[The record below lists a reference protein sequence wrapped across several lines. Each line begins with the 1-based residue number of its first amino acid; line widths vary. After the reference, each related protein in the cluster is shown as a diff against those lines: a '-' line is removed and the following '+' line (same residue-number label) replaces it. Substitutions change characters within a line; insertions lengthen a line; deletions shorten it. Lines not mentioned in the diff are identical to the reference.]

1 MSRTKWF
8 VVFITVIRAD
18 LCPPGQAAP
27 LRGGWRGVSE
37 PGYGKESQYGQ
48 DGVAGN
54 GDAFDGRQGRCRLA
68 VRGEAPDAVILG
80 VVEKSKGRGGGIR
93 LPRTDVVQPCG
104 QDFFGFFGVSGP
116 AGFYSDGTAGFS
128 VLVGFAFFFFA
139 GGRDPKTL
147 QILIDQS
154 VNFLIFLKIY
164 LKQIVIA

>member
-1 MSRTKWF
+1 M
-8 VVFITVIRAD
+8 A
-18 LCPPGQAAP
+18 
-27 LRGGWRGVSE
+27 LRGTGTLSTD
-37 PGYGKESQYGQ
+37 GK
-48 DGVAGN
+48 AGA
-54 GDAFDGRQGRCRLA
+54 DWA
-68 VRGEAPDAVILG
+68 VRGEDPDAVILG

-154 VNFLIFLKIY
+154 VNFLIFFKNLFKTNSYSINFFWTFGFPV
-164 LKQIVIA
+164 LPL

>member
-1 MSRTKWF
+1 M
-8 VVFITVIRAD
+8 A
-18 LCPPGQAAP
+18 
-27 LRGGWRGVSE
+27 LRGTETLSAD
-37 PGYGKESQYGQ
+37 GK
-48 DGVAGN
+48 AGA
-54 GDAFDGRQGRCRLA
+54 DWA
-68 VRGEAPDAVILG
+68 VRGEDPDAVILG